1 MKRASAYQRKGY
13 IVLFAVSDT
22 TAGVGIAAAPV
33 LRVEADNVP
42 ELGRAVLAVLEGSR
56 SNVPHPS
63 RDGWREVAAPV
74 LKMAGVKSW
83 NTFAKAA
90 KNVDIRFDTNR
101 VSFIPI
107 KNLGPKNGFVV
118 LPTEKVRTSA
128 PTETELG
135 LALIAAFGEAK

>member
-1 MKRASAYQRKGY
+1 MKKASAYRRKDH
-13 IVLFAVSDT
+13 IILFAVSDT

-33 LRVEADNVP
+33 LRVKADNVS
-42 ELGRAVLAVLEGSR
+42 ELGRAILAVLEGSR
-56 SNVPHPS
+56 SNVPHPTQ
-63 RDGWREVAAPV
+63 DGWKEVAAPV
-74 LKMAGVKSW
+74 LKVAGVKSW

-101 VSFIPI
+101 VSFIPT
-107 KNLGPKNGFVV
+107 KNLGPKDGFVV
-118 LPTEKVRTSA
+118 LPAEKVRTSA